1 MRWGRDLAT
10 APPLIAVDESP
21 DWVFLAGCSP
31 AEPAS
36 ASPAGAI
43 MPVINLARQCFSTER
58 RNVAYPVVS
67 AQGSTPITSPTP
79 LSPCTTGTSPRLFHD
94 LRNFALQMLGC
105 NLGLKCAHSQSSDA
119 RRKPEGR
126 STQTCLKPPRERL
139 LKAARIDG
147 VIWTCK
153 ARRAFPS
160 NCRWP

>member
-67 AQGSTPITSPTP
+67 AQGSTPP
-79 LSPCTTGTSPRLFHD
+79 LQLVSKPSLHQDNIPS
-94 LRNFALQMLGC
+94 RNLSHKKTRQQAGERINAPGSIKMH
-105 NLGLKCAHSQSSDA
+105 LKVVCAA
-119 RRKPEGR
+119 MYMNG
-126 STQTCLKPPRERL
+126 
-139 LKAARIDG
+139 
-147 VIWTCK
+147 
-153 ARRAFPS
+153 
-160 NCRWP
+160 N

>member
-43 MPVINLARQCFSTER
+43 MPVINLARQCFSSER

-67 AQGSTPITSPTP
+67 AQGSTPNSQFVATVLKTV
-79 LSPCTTGTSPRLFHD
+79 LGTLP
-94 LRNFALQMLGC
+94 
-105 NLGLKCAHSQSSDA
+105 
-119 RRKPEGR
+119 
-126 STQTCLKPPRERL
+126 
-139 LKAARIDG
+139 DG
-147 VIWTCK
+147 FGELVAI
-153 ARRAFPS
+153 
-160 NCRWP
+160 